1 MCPWLFVLCMAEC
14 VLVFSPYS
22 LHGWHIVQ
30 VTDLMWVNCF
40 TAVGKVLHFPLQ

>member
-14 VLVFSPYS
+14 VSVSPPYS
-22 LHGWHIVQ
+22 LHGWHTVQ
-30 VTDLMWVNCF
+30 VTDLMWMNCF